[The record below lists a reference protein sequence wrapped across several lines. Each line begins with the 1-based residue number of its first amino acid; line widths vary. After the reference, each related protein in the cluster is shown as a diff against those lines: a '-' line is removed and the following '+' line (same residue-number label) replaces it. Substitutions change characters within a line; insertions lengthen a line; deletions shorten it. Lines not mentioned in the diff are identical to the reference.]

1 MLAVLTHL
9 VYIYPEYFSD
19 RQSNLKGRIS
29 PIIQSYCWLYF
40 VFQGGNDYE
49 IFSDSRT
56 IGHTVNGP
64 EDTMKQLK
72 ELFF

>member
-1 MLAVLTHL
+1 MS
-9 VYIYPEYFSD
+9 ESCE
-19 RQSNLKGRIS
+19 RSRERINS
-29 PIIQSYCWLYF
+29 STDIVQLILS
-40 VFQGGNDYE
+40 FQGGNDYE